1 AARKAAKLSSGERKS
16 HVFMLGALFFL
27 FCGTNAITTFFSLF
41 AQEIL
46 HMATAEATIIMA
58 IFAVCSAIAAIPA
71 GKLGRKIGRKKT
83 ILAGLTVFIS
93 AFLVFFLVFTLMVSS
108 SGISVGKYIQAN
120 KLYEN
125 VNQAVTTVNTELSE
139 AHKAAVEAGTI
150 EGEYEALTISG
161 YITYL
166 ETMEEG
172 SVYADVTDAL
182 VESSGGTFSLDNLV
196 ATSKNVLGQEVA
208 DGDYA
213 SALANI
219 QEVVSAKTKV
229 LKILIYPVLILAG
242 FANMFITVNT
252 LPLVL
257 EIGGLDKVGTFTG
270 YYYTA
275 TFSAQIASPIVY
287 GVVAMVSGTY
297 MSLFYYSPIAF
308 VICVGLLMFVKHG
321 EAIPQEVIDKIEDE
335 NND

>member
-1 AARKAAKLSSGERKS
+1 
-16 HVFMLGALFFL
+16 
-27 FCGTNAITTFFSLF
+27 
-41 AQEIL
+41 
-46 HMATAEATIIMA
+46 MATAEATIIMA

-83 ILAGLTVFIS
+83 ILAGLTVFIT
-93 AFLVFFLVFTLMVSS
+93 AFLVFFLVFTIMVSS

-120 KLYEN
+120 KLYAN
-125 VNQAVTTVNTELSE
+125 VDSAITTVNTELSE
-139 AHKAAVEAGTI
+139 AHKAGLTSST
-150 EGEYEALTISG
+150 GEYEPLTISG
-161 YITYL
+161 YVEYL
-166 ETMEEG
+166 ETMDQE
-172 SVYADVTDAL
+172 SVYAKVTDAL
-182 VESSGGTFSLDNLV
+182 VESSGGNFSLDNFV
-196 ATSKNVLGQEVA
+196 NTCKNVLGKEVA

-213 SALANI
+213 EALANI
-219 QEVVSAKTKV
+219 QQEVDSKTKI
-229 LKILIYPVLILAG
+229 LKVLIYPVLILAG

-257 EIGGLDKVGTFTG
+257 EIGGIDKVGTFTG

-287 GVVAMVSGTY
+287 GMVAMVSGTY

-308 VICVGLLMFVKHG
+308 VVCVGLLMFVKHG

>member
-1 AARKAAKLSSGERKS
+1 
-16 HVFMLGALFFL
+16 
-27 FCGTNAITTFFSLF
+27 
-41 AQEIL
+41 
-46 HMATAEATIIMA
+46 
-58 IFAVCSAIAAIPA
+58 
-71 GKLGRKIGRKKT
+71 
-83 ILAGLTVFIS
+83 
-93 AFLVFFLVFTLMVSS
+93 MVSS